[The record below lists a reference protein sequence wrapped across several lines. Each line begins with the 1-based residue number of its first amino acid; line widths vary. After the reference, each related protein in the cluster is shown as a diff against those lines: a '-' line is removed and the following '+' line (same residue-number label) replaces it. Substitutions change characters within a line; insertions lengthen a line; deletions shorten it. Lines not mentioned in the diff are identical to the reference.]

1 MTWLGGWMR
10 EVIMIVLL
18 AIFVDLILPSRSM
31 ERYVKLVLSLLILFT
46 LLRPMISLLTDS
58 PADKLNLALLKQE
71 SDTGQLGAKNEK
83 SLEQILVQGEQIKH
97 NQQSQSLQW
106 AGEEVARQ
114 MKEQIRNK
122 TGNQVK
128 EVTVM
133 LALLPSEKDANEQVP
148 AITSVDV
155 TLQPSSQLE
164 QREVSEEAIENIS
177 VAPIDEIKV
186 EVNTSLP
193 EDVESNKEDNQELEA
208 TEVSGQLAESSDHIR
223 KILMTEWNL
232 EANQIVVQ
240 GEQGDDK
247 I

>member
-31 ERYVKLVLSLLILFT
+31 ERYVKLVLSLLILLT
-46 LLRPMISLLTDS
+46 LLGPIISLLTDA
-58 PADKLNLALLKQE
+58 PANKLNIALLKQE
-71 SDTGQLGAKNEK
+71 GNTGQLGAKNEK
-83 SLEQILVQGEQIKH
+83 SLGQILAQGEQLKH
-97 NQQSQSLQW
+97 KQQSQSLQW

-122 TGNQVK
+122 TGRQVK
-128 EVTVM
+128 EVEVM
-133 LALLPSEKDANEQVP
+133 LVLLPSERDVNEQVP

-155 TLQPSSQLE
+155 TLQPSNQAKQGEISK
-164 QREVSEEAIENIS
+164 EANENIS
-177 VAPIDEIKV
+177 VAPVEEIKV
-186 EVNTSLP
+186 EVGVSLT
-193 EDVESNKEDNQELEA
+193 EEA
-208 TEVSGQLAESSDHIR
+208 TEVSGQQTESTEDIR

-232 EANQIVVQ
+232 EAEQIVVQ
-240 GEQGDDK
+240 GDQADDE